1 MIRYVLSHTATERTI
16 EVQVINTVNDA
27 NGVLDEDEGVWREY
41 IVDRHVSDSAYVGGN
56 SAKDDNDLVFDTTKQ
71 DAERF
76 NALIGIEGVFRVELS
91 STVVFVSR
99 RRSSSWEVLDPK
111 IRQVIAGW

>member
-1 MIRYVLSHTATERTI
+1 MIRYVLSHTATEKTI

-56 SAKDDNDLVFDTTKQ
+56 SA
-71 DAERF
+71 
-76 NALIGIEGVFRVELS
+76 
-91 STVVFVSR
+91 
-99 RRSSSWEVLDPK
+99 
-111 IRQVIAGW
+111 